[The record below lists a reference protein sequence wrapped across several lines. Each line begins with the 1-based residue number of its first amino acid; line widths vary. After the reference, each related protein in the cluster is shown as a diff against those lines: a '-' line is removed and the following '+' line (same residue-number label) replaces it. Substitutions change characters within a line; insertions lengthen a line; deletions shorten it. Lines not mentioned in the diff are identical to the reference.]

1 MLLFYETLL
10 NSQKKKWY
18 SYHSIPRMWILF
30 ESCSIPNEEK
40 EVKGTDLGPIYLS
53 VQRLQGEN

>member
-10 NSQKKKWY
+10 NSQKKRY
-18 SYHSIPRMWILF
+18 SYHSTPRMWILF